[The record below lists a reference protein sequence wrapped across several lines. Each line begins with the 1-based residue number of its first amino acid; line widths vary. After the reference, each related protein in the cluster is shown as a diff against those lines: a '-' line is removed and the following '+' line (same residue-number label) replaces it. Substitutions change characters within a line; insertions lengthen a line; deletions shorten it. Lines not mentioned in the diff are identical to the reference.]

1 MTEAAIRAALADV
14 RDPEIPP
21 VSIVDLGMV
30 HRVTAAGP
38 RVRVE
43 ITPTYVGCPALDLI
57 RCDVVNR
64 LRAVPGVGEVEVA
77 FVFDPPWSSDRIT
90 PEGRE
95 RLRRFGIAPPP
106 PGSDSGR
113 RSAPRHG
120 LPGAGRGRLLTPEE
134 APACPYCGSTDTH
147 MENLFGPTAC
157 RSIYYC
163 DGCRQPFEQ
172 MKRL

>member
-1 MTEAAIRAALADV
+1 MVTEAAIWAALADV

-21 VSIVDLGMV
+21 VSIVDMGMV
-30 HRVTAAGP
+30 HRVTAEGSQ
-38 RVRVE
+38 VRVE
-43 ITPTYVGCPALDLI
+43 IMPTFVGCPALDII
-57 RCDVVNR
+57 RRDVVNR

-90 PEGRE
+90 AEGRE
-95 RLRRFGIAPPP
+95 RLRSFGIAPPP
-106 PGSDSGR
+106 PSGR
-113 RSAPRHG
+113 DPA
-120 LPGAGRGRLLTPEE
+120 GAGRLLMPEE

-147 MENLFGPTAC
+147 LENLFGPTAC